1 MCIIAS
7 WKNTTRNKIMSN
19 SITFTNNDN
28 GITFKA
34 VMIYEGD
41 RYGRDNC
48 LINDEEALVEFYD
61 TRFPHTK
68 HGQFISRYFAKT
80 LIGECEYSYGD
91 ISNGMNLDGGIPS
104 WTISAKNGQAVVDWI
119 KAEIA
124 M

>member
-1 MCIIAS
+1 
-7 WKNTTRNKIMSN
+7 MSN